1 MMVRNENTYVKLI
14 EKTRKTNCYY
24 ASFFVG

>member
-1 MMVRNENTYVKLI
+1 MIVSNEHTYVKLI